1 MTREEIINRYPNASE
16 SFIRANLSDGDSGAV
31 AKLESN
37 PRNAPLAKEEV
48 QGRDKARFR
57 VCIGSRRKRLI
68 DQDNLCEKYIVDL
81 IRYCGVIPDD
91 APDKCE
97 IEVSQT
103 KCKKGEQEE
112 ITIEVFRIT
121 TCEAQTKTGE

>member
-1 MTREEIINRYPNASE
+1 MSREEIIKRYPRASE

-37 PRNAPLAKEEV
+37 PRNAPLAKKEV
-48 QGRDKARFR
+48 QRPTGERFLVR
-57 VCIGSRRKRLI
+57 IEGRRKRLL
-68 DQDNLCEKYIVDL
+68 DVDNSCEKYLVDL